1 LPIKQYS
8 AILYNL
14 ENKQRKIIML
24 KKNIRVFLA
33 SALFIIGAPVS
44 AEWDEKKM
52 AEKIDNLVSQ
62 MTLEEK
68 ASMTS
73 GRDAWSTQPIERLD
87 IPFIWMA
94 DGPHGLRRAPTTY
107 LWGYGDQAPA
117 TCFPTASALSATW
130 DMDLLEE
137 VGSALG
143 TEANALGVDLL
154 LGPGINIKRS
164 PLAGRNFEYFSED
177 PILSGKLGAAYING
191 VQSQGVGATA
201 KHYVA
206 NNVETQRMWANSSV
220 DERTLQEVYMTPFE
234 IAVKEA
240 QPWSVMACYNRVQ
253 GEYGTESVRLL
264 TDKLKNEWGFKG
276 FVVSDWDAVVD
287 RVQGIRAGMHLEM
300 PGKPARITNKMIVEA
315 IKNNELD
322 EKQLDAMVKDILRIV
337 FLAQDNQQEPTD
349 IKVEEHHQLA
359 RKVAAEAMTLLKN
372 SNKLLP
378 LDKSE
383 YQKIAVIG
391 EFAENPRYQGNGS
404 SQVKPTKLDKFIDV
418 IREEYGQ
425 GVEISYSA
433 GYSLSN
439 DDDLSLIAEA
449 AKVAEQA
456 DVAIVLAGLPLSYE
470 SEGIDR
476 KHIDLPPSHNQLISA
491 VAKAQP
497 NTAVALINGTAI
509 AMPWV
514 DEVSAILET
523 WLGGQAGAGAIAD
536 TLFGKVNPS
545 GKLAETF
552 PKRLEDSPAFINF
565 PGEDGQVIYGERMF
579 VGYRYFDKLNIEP
592 LFPFGHGLS
601 YTEFSYSDL
610 KLSATDITDK
620 DQLEVS
626 LTLTNTGKRTGKEVV
641 QLYVVDTES
650 TLQRPVKELKAF
662 DKIELAPGE
671 SKQVSFVLSL
681 RDFSYYSKQYDRWL
695 AESGQFE
702 ILIGSSSR
710 DMRLNGI
717 LKLTNTEELN
727 YKMTE
732 FSFFAELWSNPQL
745 KPLLID
751 FMPKWIK
758 AMTPEGKPVEEA
770 KIEDFLQQQPL
781 IKFPYFTGGEIDEQ
795 QIKAFVD
802 QINQLTFN
810 P

>member
-1 LPIKQYS
+1 
-8 AILYNL
+8 
-14 ENKQRKIIML
+14 ML
-24 KKNIRVFLA
+24 KINLRLLTILFL
-33 SALFIIGAPVS
+33 IILGAPVN
-44 AEWDEKKM
+44 AEFDEASM
-52 AEKIDNLVSQ
+52 AKKIDQLVSK

-68 ASMTS
+68 ALLTS

-87 IPFIWMA
+87 IPYIWMA
-94 DGPHGLRRAPTTY
+94 DGPHGLRRAPTTDT
-107 LWGYGDQAPA
+107 WGYGNQAPA
-117 TCFPTASALSATW
+117 TCFPTASALSASW

-137 VGSALG
+137 VGAALG
-143 TEANALGVDLL
+143 VESNALGVDLL

-206 NNVETQRMWANSSV
+206 NNVETQRMWANSNL
-220 DERTLQEVYMTPFE
+220 DDRTLNEIYMTPFE
-234 IAVKEA
+234 ITVKES

-253 GEYGTESVRLL
+253 GVYGTESLKLL
-264 TDKLKNEWGFKG
+264 TDKLKNDWGFKG

-300 PGKPARITNKMIVEA
+300 PGKPARITNKMVVEA

-322 EKQLDAMVKDILRIV
+322 EKQLDSIVKDLLRIV
-337 FLAQDNQQEPTD
+337 FMGQNTD
-349 IKVEEHHQLA
+349 DKFGDQNIEQHHQLA
-359 RKVAAEAMTLLKN
+359 RKVAAEAITLLKN
-372 SNKLLP
+372 TEKLLP
-378 LDKSE
+378 VDTAK
-383 YQKIAVIG
+383 YKKIAVLG
-391 EFAENPRYQGNGS
+391 EFAFNPRYQGNGS
-404 SQVKPTKLDKFIDV
+404 SQVKPTKLDKFIDIV
-418 IREEYGQ
+418 RQEYGED
-425 GVEISYSA
+425 VEFVYSA
-433 GYSLSN
+433 GYSLTN
-439 DDDLSLIAEA
+439 DDDLSLVKEA
-449 AKVAEQA
+449 TVVAA
-456 DVAIVLAGLPLSYE
+456 DADLALVMAGLPLSYE

-476 KHIDLPPSHNQLISA
+476 THIDLPPSHNKLISA
-491 VAKAQP
+491 VAKVQP
-497 NTAVALINGTAI
+497 NTAVILTNGSAI

-514 DEVSAILET
+514 NEVSAILET

-536 TLFGKVNPS
+536 AVFGKVNPS

-552 PKRLEDSPAFINF
+552 PVRLEDSPAYLNF

-579 VGYRYFDKLNIEP
+579 VGYRYYDKRNIEP

-601 YTEFSYSDL
+601 YTDFAYSNL
-610 KLSATDITDK
+610 KLSSTDITEN
-620 DQLEVS
+620 DQLQVT
-626 LTLTNTGKRTGKEVV
+626 LTVTNTGKVKGKEVI
-641 QLYVVDTES
+641 QLYVGDKES
-650 TLQRPVKELKAF
+650 TVQRPVQELKAF
-662 DKIELAPGE
+662 DKIELEPGE
-671 SKQVSFVLSL
+671 SKEVSLTL
-681 RDFSYYSKQYDRWL
+681 NNRDFSYYSKVYDRWL
-695 AESGQFE
+695 AESGEFD

-710 DMRLNGI
+710 DIRLKGSLN
-717 LKLTNTEELN
+717 LSNSEKLN

-732 FSFFAELWSNPQL
+732 FSFFSELWGNPQL
-745 KPLLID
+745 KPLLIA

-781 IKFPYFTGGEIDEQ
+781 IKFPYFTGGEVDEQ
-795 QIKAFVD
+795 AIKAFVE

>member
-1 LPIKQYS
+1 LPSRYYS
-8 AILYNL
+8 VILYSL
-14 ENKQRKIIML
+14 ENNLRKNIML
-24 KKNIRVFLA
+24 KQNIRVLLA
-33 SALFIIGAPVS
+33 SALFILVAPVS

-52 AEKIDNLVSQ
+52 AEKIDGLVSQ

-143 TEANALGVDLL
+143 VESNALGVDLL

-206 NNVETQRMWANSSV
+206 NNVETQRMWANSNV

-322 EKQLDAMVKDILRIV
+322 EKQLDAVVKDILRIV

-359 RKVAAEAMTLLKN
+359 RKVSAEAMTLLKN
-372 SNKLLP
+372 SKKLLP
-378 LDKSE
+378 LDKSQ
-383 YQKIAVIG
+383 YKKIAVIG

-418 IREEYGQ
+418 IRDEYGQ
-425 GVEISYSA
+425 GIEISYSA

-449 AKVAEQA
+449 AKVAGQA

-476 KHIDLPPSHNQLISA
+476 THIDLPPSHNQLISA

-497 NTAVALINGTAI
+497 NTAVALINGSAI

-601 YTEFSYSDL
+601 YTDFRLLGFEVFSNRYH
-610 KLSATDITDK
+610 
-620 DQLEVS
+620 
-626 LTLTNTGKRTGKEVV
+626 R
-641 QLYVVDTES
+641 
-650 TLQRPVKELKAF
+650 
-662 DKIELAPGE
+662 
-671 SKQVSFVLSL
+671 
-681 RDFSYYSKQYDRWL
+681 
-695 AESGQFE
+695 
-702 ILIGSSSR
+702 
-710 DMRLNGI
+710 
-717 LKLTNTEELN
+717 
-727 YKMTE
+727 
-732 FSFFAELWSNPQL
+732 
-745 KPLLID
+745 
-751 FMPKWIK
+751 
-758 AMTPEGKPVEEA
+758 
-770 KIEDFLQQQPL
+770 
-781 IKFPYFTGGEIDEQ
+781 
-795 QIKAFVD
+795 
-802 QINQLTFN
+802 
-810 P
+810 

>member
-1 LPIKQYS
+1 
-8 AILYNL
+8 
-14 ENKQRKIIML
+14 ML
-24 KKNIRVFLA
+24 KINLRLLTISFL
-33 SALFIIGAPVS
+33 IILGAPVN
-44 AEWDEKKM
+44 AEFDEASM
-52 AEKIDNLVSQ
+52 AKKIDQLVSK

-68 ASMTS
+68 ALLTS

-87 IPFIWMA
+87 IPYIWMA
-94 DGPHGLRRAPTTY
+94 DGPHGLRRAPTTDT
-107 LWGYGDQAPA
+107 WGYGNQAPA
-117 TCFPTASALSATW
+117 TCFPTASALSASW

-137 VGSALG
+137 VGAALG
-143 TEANALGVDLL
+143 VESNALGVDLL

-206 NNVETQRMWANSSV
+206 NNVETQRMWANSNL
-220 DERTLQEVYMTPFE
+220 DDRTLNEIYMTPFE
-234 IAVKEA
+234 ITVKES

-253 GEYGTESVRLL
+253 GVYGTESLQLL
-264 TDKLKNEWGFKG
+264 TDKLKNDWGFKG

-300 PGKPARITNKMIVEA
+300 PGKPARITNKMVVEA

-322 EKQLDAMVKDILRIV
+322 EKQLDSIVKDLLRIV
-337 FLAQDNQQEPTD
+337 FMGQNTD
-349 IKVEEHHQLA
+349 DKFGDQNIEQHHQLA
-359 RKVAAEAMTLLKN
+359 RKVAAEAITLLKN
-372 SNKLLP
+372 TEKLLP
-378 LDKSE
+378 VDTAK
-383 YQKIAVIG
+383 YKKIAVLG
-391 EFAENPRYQGNGS
+391 EFAVNPRYQGNGS
-404 SQVKPTKLDKFIDV
+404 SQVKPTKLDKFIDIV
-418 IREEYGQ
+418 RQEYGED
-425 GVEISYSA
+425 VEFVYSA
-433 GYSLSN
+433 GYSLTN
-439 DDDLSLIAEA
+439 DDDLSLVKEA
-449 AKVAEQA
+449 AVVAA
-456 DVAIVLAGLPLSYE
+456 DADLALVMAGLPLSYE

-476 KHIDLPPSHNQLISA
+476 THIDLPPSHNKLISA
-491 VAKAQP
+491 VAKVQP
-497 NTAVALINGTAI
+497 NTAIILTNGSAI

-514 DEVSAILET
+514 NEVSAILET

-536 TLFGKVNPS
+536 AVFGKVNPS

-552 PKRLEDSPAFINF
+552 PVRLEDSPAYLNF

-579 VGYRYFDKLNIEP
+579 VGYRYYDKRNIEP

-601 YTEFSYSDL
+601 YTDFAYSNL
-610 KLSATDITDK
+610 KLSSTDITEN
-620 DQLEVS
+620 DQLQVT
-626 LTLTNTGKRTGKEVV
+626 LTVTNTGKVKGKEVI
-641 QLYVVDTES
+641 QLYVGDKES
-650 TLQRPVKELKAF
+650 TVQRPVQELKAF
-662 DKIELAPGE
+662 DKIELEPGE
-671 SKQVSFVLSL
+671 SKEVSLTL
-681 RDFSYYSKQYDRWL
+681 NNRDFSYYSKVYDRWL
-695 AESGQFE
+695 AESGEFD

-710 DMRLNGI
+710 DIRLKESLN
-717 LKLTNTEELN
+717 LSNSEKLN

-732 FSFFAELWSNPQL
+732 FSFFSELWGNPQL
-745 KPLLID
+745 KPLLIA

-781 IKFPYFTGGEIDEQ
+781 IKFPYFTGGEVDEQ
-795 QIKAFVD
+795 AIKSFVE

>member
-1 LPIKQYS
+1 MLNARFLLIPFLM
-8 AILYNL
+8 IL
-14 ENKQRKIIML
+14 
-24 KKNIRVFLA
+24 
-33 SALFIIGAPVS
+33 GAPVN
-44 AEWDEKKM
+44 AEFDEASM
-52 AEKIDNLVSQ
+52 AKKIDQLVSQ

-68 ASMTS
+68 ALLTS

-87 IPFIWMA
+87 IPYIWMA
-94 DGPHGLRRAPTTY
+94 DGPHGLRRAPETY

-117 TCFPTASALSATW
+117 TCFPTASALSASW
-130 DMDLLEE
+130 DMDLMQE
-137 VGSALG
+137 VGAALG
-143 TEANALGVDLL
+143 VESNALGVDLL

-177 PILSGKLGAAYING
+177 PLLSGKLGAAYING

-206 NNVETQRMWANSSV
+206 NNVETQRMWANSNL
-220 DERTLQEVYMTPFE
+220 DDRTLNEIYMTPFE
-234 IAVKEA
+234 IAVKEG

-253 GEYGTESVRLL
+253 GIYGTESLQLL

-300 PGKPARITNKMIVEA
+300 PGKLARITNKMVVEA
-315 IKNNELD
+315 VKNNELD
-322 EKQLDAMVKDILRIV
+322 EQQLDSIVKDLLRIV
-337 FLAQDNQQEPTD
+337 FMGQNTEDKFGDQNLEQ
-349 IKVEEHHQLA
+349 HHQLA
-359 RKVAAEAMTLLKN
+359 RKVAAEAITLLKN
-372 SNKLLP
+372 SEKLLP
-378 LDKSE
+378 VETAK
-383 YQKIAVIG
+383 YKKIAVLG
-391 EFAENPRYQGNGS
+391 EFAVNPRYQGNGS
-404 SQVKPTKLDKFIDV
+404 SQVKPTKLDKFFDIVRD
-418 IREEYGQ
+418 EYGQ
-425 GVEISYSA
+425 GIEFVYSA

-439 DDDLSLIAEA
+439 DDDLSLVEA
-449 AKVAEQA
+449 AAAIAA
-456 DVAIVLAGLPLSYE
+456 DADLALVMAGLPLSYE

-476 KHIDLPPSHNQLISA
+476 THIDLPPSHNKLISA
-491 VAKAQP
+491 VAKVQP
-497 NTAVALINGTAI
+497 NTAVILTNGSAI

-536 TLFGKVNPS
+536 AVFGKVNPS

-552 PKRLEDSPAFINF
+552 PVRLEDTPAYLNF

-579 VGYRYFDKLNIEP
+579 VGYRYYDKRNIEP

-601 YTEFSYSDL
+601 YTEFGYSDL
-610 KLSATDITDK
+610 KLSSTNINDNDK
-620 DQLEVS
+620 LQVS
-626 LTLTNTGKRTGKEVV
+626 LTVSNTGKVKGKEVI
-641 QLYVVDTES
+641 QLYVADTES
-650 TLQRPVKELKAF
+650 SVQRPIKELKAF

-671 SKQVSFVLSL
+671 SKEVSFTLNK
-681 RDFSYYSKQYDRWL
+681 RDFSYYSKVYDRWL
-695 AESGQFE
+695 AESGKFE

-710 DMRLNGI
+710 DIRLKGS
-717 LKLTNTEELN
+717 LSLSNTEKLN

-732 FSFFAELWSNPQL
+732 FSFFSEFWSNPQL
-745 KPLLID
+745 KPLLIA

-781 IKFPYFTGGEIDEQ
+781 IKFPYFTGGEVDEQ
-795 QIKAFVD
+795 KVQAFVEK
-802 QINQLTFN
+802 INQLTFN

>member
-1 LPIKQYS
+1 MLNARFLLIPFLM
-8 AILYNL
+8 IL
-14 ENKQRKIIML
+14 
-24 KKNIRVFLA
+24 
-33 SALFIIGAPVS
+33 GAPVN
-44 AEWDEKKM
+44 AEFNEASM
-52 AEKIDNLVSQ
+52 AKKIDQLVSQ

-68 ASMTS
+68 ALLTS

-87 IPFIWMA
+87 IPYIWMA
-94 DGPHGLRRAPTTY
+94 DGPHGLRRAPETY

-117 TCFPTASALSATW
+117 TCFPTASALSASW
-130 DMDLLEE
+130 DMDLMQE
-137 VGSALG
+137 VGAALG
-143 TEANALGVDLL
+143 VESNALGVDLL

-177 PILSGKLGAAYING
+177 PLLSGKLGAAYING

-206 NNVETQRMWANSSV
+206 NNVETQRMWANSNL
-220 DERTLQEVYMTPFE
+220 DDRTLNEIYMTPFE
-234 IAVKEA
+234 IAVKEG

-253 GEYGTESVRLL
+253 GIYGTESLQLL

-300 PGKPARITNKMIVEA
+300 PGKPARITNKMVVEA
-315 IKNNELD
+315 VKNNELD
-322 EKQLDAMVKDILRIV
+322 EQQLDSIVKDLLRIV
-337 FLAQDNQQEPTD
+337 FMGQNTEDKFGDQNLEQ
-349 IKVEEHHQLA
+349 HHQLA
-359 RKVAAEAMTLLKN
+359 RKVAAEAITLLKN
-372 SNKLLP
+372 SEKLLP
-378 LDKSE
+378 VETAK
-383 YQKIAVIG
+383 YKKIAVLG
-391 EFAENPRYQGNGS
+391 EFAVNPRYQGNGS
-404 SQVKPTKLDKFIDV
+404 SQVKPTKLDKFIDIV
-418 IREEYGQ
+418 RDEYGQ
-425 GVEISYSA
+425 GIEFVYSA

-439 DDDLSLIAEA
+439 DDDLSLVEA
-449 AKVAEQA
+449 AAAIAA
-456 DVAIVLAGLPLSYE
+456 DADLALVMAGLPLSYE

-476 KHIDLPPSHNQLISA
+476 THIDLPPSHNKLISA
-491 VAKAQP
+491 VAKVQP
-497 NTAVALINGTAI
+497 NTAVILTNGSAI

-536 TLFGKVNPS
+536 AVFGKVNPS

-552 PKRLEDSPAFINF
+552 PVRLEDTPAYLNF

-579 VGYRYFDKLNIEP
+579 VGYRYYDKRNIEP

-601 YTEFSYSDL
+601 YTEFGYSDL
-610 KLSATDITDK
+610 KLSSTNITDN
-620 DQLEVS
+620 DQLQVS
-626 LTLTNTGKRTGKEVV
+626 LTVSNTGKVKGKEVI
-641 QLYVVDTES
+641 QLYVADTES
-650 TLQRPVKELKAF
+650 SVQRPIKELKAF

-671 SKQVSFVLSL
+671 SKEVSFTLNK
-681 RDFSYYSKQYDRWL
+681 RDFSYYSKVYDRWL
-695 AESGQFE
+695 AESGKFE
-702 ILIGSSSR
+702 ILVGSSSR
-710 DMRLNGI
+710 DIRLKGS
-717 LKLTNTEELN
+717 LSLSNTEKLN

-732 FSFFAELWSNPQL
+732 FSFFSEFWTNPQL
-745 KPLLID
+745 KPLLIA

-781 IKFPYFTGGEIDEQ
+781 IKFPYFTGGEVDEQ
-795 QIKAFVD
+795 KIQAFVEK
-802 QINQLTFN
+802 INQLTFN

>member
-1 LPIKQYS
+1 M
-8 AILYNL
+8 
-14 ENKQRKIIML
+14 ML
-24 KKNIRVFLA
+24 KTHTRL
-33 SALFIIGAPVS
+33 LIISVLMVLGAPVN
-44 AEWDEKKM
+44 AEFDEASMTKK
-52 AEKIDNLVSQ
+52 INQLVSK

-68 ASMTS
+68 ALLTS

-87 IPFIWMA
+87 IPYIWMA

-117 TCFPTASALSATW
+117 TCFPTASALSASW
-130 DMDLLEE
+130 DMELLEE
-137 VGSALG
+137 VGAALG
-143 TEANALGVDLL
+143 VESNALGVDLL

-206 NNVETQRMWANSSV
+206 NNVETQRMWANSNL
-220 DERTLQEVYMTPFE
+220 DERTLNEIYMTPFE

-300 PGKPARITNKMIVEA
+300 PGKSARITNKMVVDA
-315 IKNNELD
+315 VKNNELD
-322 EKQLDAMVKDILRIV
+322 EQQLDAIVKDLLRVV
-337 FLAQDNQQEPTD
+337 FMGQNTEDKHGDQNIEQ
-349 IKVEEHHQLA
+349 HHQLA
-359 RKVAAEAMTLLKN
+359 RKVAAEAITLLKN
-372 SNKLLP
+372 TEKLLP
-378 LDKSE
+378 VSTAK
-383 YQKIAVIG
+383 YKKIAVLG
-391 EFAENPRYQGNGS
+391 EFAVNPRYQGNGS
-404 SQVKPTKLDKFIDV
+404 SQVKPTKLDNFMDIVRD
-418 IREEYGQ
+418 EYGE
-425 GVEISYSA
+425 GVEFVYSA
-433 GYSLSN
+433 GYSLAN
-439 DDDLSLIAEA
+439 DDDLSLVDA
-449 AKVAEQA
+449 AATVAA
-456 DVAIVLAGLPLSYE
+456 DADLALVMAGLPLSYE

-476 KHIDLPPSHNQLISA
+476 THIDLPPSHNKLISA

-497 NTAVALINGTAI
+497 NTAVILTNGSAI

-536 TLFGKVNPS
+536 AVFGKVNPS

-552 PKRLEDSPAFINF
+552 PVRLEDTPAYLNF

-579 VGYRYFDKLNIEP
+579 VGYRYYDMRNIEP

-601 YTEFSYSDL
+601 YTDFAYSDL
-610 KLSATDITDK
+610 KLSASEITDK
-620 DQLEVS
+620 DQLQVS
-626 LTLTNTGKRTGKEVV
+626 LTVTNTGKVKGKEVI
-641 QLYVVDTES
+641 QLYVADTES
-650 TLQRPVKELKAF
+650 TVQRPVKELKAF
-662 DKIELAPGE
+662 DKVELEPGQ
-671 SKQVSFVLSL
+671 SIQVSFTLNE
-681 RDFSYYSKQYDRWL
+681 RDFSYYNKVYDRWL
-695 AESGQFE
+695 AESGAFD
-702 ILIGSSSR
+702 ILVGSSSR
-710 DMRLNGI
+710 DIRLKGKLNLSNGQ
-717 LKLTNTEELN
+717 KLN

-732 FSFFAELWSNPQL
+732 FSFFSELWSNPQL
-745 KPLLID
+745 KPLLIE
-751 FMPKWIK
+751 FMPNWIK

-781 IKFPYFTGGEIDEQ
+781 IKFPYFTGGEVDAQ
-795 QIKAFVD
+795 KIKTFVE
-802 QINQLTFN
+802 QINQLTYN

>member
-1 LPIKQYS
+1 
-8 AILYNL
+8 
-14 ENKQRKIIML
+14 ML
-24 KKNIRVFLA
+24 KQNIRVLLA
-33 SALFIIGAPVS
+33 SALFILVAPAS

-52 AEKIDNLVSQ
+52 AEKIDGLVSQ

-143 TEANALGVDLL
+143 VESNALGVDLL

-206 NNVETQRMWANSSV
+206 NNVETQRMWANSNV

-300 PGKPARITNKMIVEA
+300 PGKPARITNKMIVQA

-322 EKQLDAMVKDILRIV
+322 EKQLDAVVKDILRIV

-372 SNKLLP
+372 SKKLLP
-378 LDKSE
+378 LDKSQ
-383 YQKIAVIG
+383 YKKIAVIG

-418 IREEYGQ
+418 IRDEYGK
-425 GVEISYSA
+425 GIEISYSA

-449 AKVAEQA
+449 AKVAGQA

-497 NTAVALINGTAI
+497 NTAVALINGSAI

-601 YTEFSYSDL
+601 YTDFSYSDL
-610 KLSATDITDK
+610 KFSSTDITDK

-626 LTLTNTGKRTGKEVV
+626 LTLTNTGKRSGKEVV

-671 SKQVSFVLSL
+671 SKQVSFVLSI
-681 RDFSYYSKQYDRWL
+681 RDFSYYSKLYDRWL
-695 AESGQFE
+695 AESGEFE
-702 ILIGSSSR
+702 ILVGSSSR
-710 DMRLNGI
+710 DMRLNGS
-717 LKLTNTEELN
+717 LTLTNTEELN

-781 IKFPYFTGGEIDEQ
+781 IKFPYFTGGEVNEQ
-795 QIKAFVD
+795 QVKVFVD

>member
-1 LPIKQYS
+1 LYS
-8 AILYNL
+8 L
-14 ENKQRKIIML
+14 ENNLRKNIML
-24 KKNIRVFLA
+24 KQNIRVLLA
-33 SALFIIGAPVS
+33 SALFILVAPAS

-52 AEKIDNLVSQ
+52 AEKIDGLVSQ

-143 TEANALGVDLL
+143 VESNALGVDLL

-206 NNVETQRMWANSSV
+206 NNVETQRMWANSNL

-276 FVVSDWDAVVD
+276 FVVSDWDAVVN

-322 EKQLDAMVKDILRIV
+322 EKQLDAVVKDILRIV

-359 RKVAAEAMTLLKN
+359 RKVSAEAMTLLKN
-372 SNKLLP
+372 SKKLLP
-378 LDKSE
+378 LDKSQ
-383 YQKIAVIG
+383 YKKIAVIG

-418 IREEYGQ
+418 IRDEYGQ
-425 GVEISYSA
+425 GIEISYSA

-449 AKVAEQA
+449 AKVAGQA

-497 NTAVALINGTAI
+497 NTAVALINGSAI

-601 YTEFSYSDL
+601 YTDFSYSDL
-610 KLSATDITDK
+610 KFSATDITDK
-620 DQLEVS
+620 DQLEVT
-626 LTLTNTGKRTGKEVV
+626 LTLTNTGTRAGKEVV

-671 SKQVSFVLSL
+671 SKQVSFVLSV
-681 RDFSYYSKQYDRWL
+681 RDFSYYSKQFDRWL
-695 AESGQFE
+695 AESGEFE
-702 ILIGSSSR
+702 ILVGSSSR
-710 DMRLNGI
+710 DMRLNGS
-717 LKLTNTEELN
+717 LTLTNTEELN

-781 IKFPYFTGGEIDEQ
+781 IKFPYFTGGEINEQ
-795 QIKAFVD
+795 QIKVFVD

>member
-1 LPIKQYS
+1 M
-8 AILYNL
+8 
-14 ENKQRKIIML
+14 ML
-24 KKNIRVFLA
+24 KTHTRL
-33 SALFIIGAPVS
+33 LIISVLMVLGAPVN
-44 AEWDEKKM
+44 AEFDEASMTKK
-52 AEKIDNLVSQ
+52 INQLVSK

-68 ASMTS
+68 ALLTS

-87 IPFIWMA
+87 IPYIWMA

-117 TCFPTASALSATW
+117 TCFPTASALSASW
-130 DMDLLEE
+130 DMELLEE
-137 VGSALG
+137 VGAALG
-143 TEANALGVDLL
+143 VESNALGVDLL

-206 NNVETQRMWANSSV
+206 NNVETQRMWANSNL
-220 DERTLQEVYMTPFE
+220 DERTLNEIYMTPFE

-300 PGKPARITNKMIVEA
+300 PGKSARITNKMVVDA
-315 IKNNELD
+315 VKNNELD
-322 EKQLDAMVKDILRIV
+322 EQQLDAIVKDLLRVV
-337 FLAQDNQQEPTD
+337 FMGQNTEDKHGDQNIDQ
-349 IKVEEHHQLA
+349 HHQLA
-359 RKVAAEAMTLLKN
+359 RKVAAEAITLLKN
-372 SNKLLP
+372 TEKLLP
-378 LDKSE
+378 VSTAK
-383 YQKIAVIG
+383 YKKIAVLG
-391 EFAENPRYQGNGS
+391 EFAVNPRYQGNGS
-404 SQVKPTKLDKFIDV
+404 SQVKPTKLDNFMDIVRD
-418 IREEYGQ
+418 EYGE
-425 GVEISYSA
+425 GVEFVYSA
-433 GYSLSN
+433 GYSLAN
-439 DDDLSLIAEA
+439 DDDLSLVDA
-449 AKVAEQA
+449 AATVAA
-456 DVAIVLAGLPLSYE
+456 DADLALVMAGLPLSYE

-476 KHIDLPPSHNQLISA
+476 THIDLPPSHNKLISA

-497 NTAVALINGTAI
+497 NTAVILTNGSAI

-536 TLFGKVNPS
+536 AVFGKVNPS

-552 PKRLEDSPAFINF
+552 PVRLEDTPAYLNF

-579 VGYRYFDKLNIEP
+579 VGYRYYDMRNIEP

-601 YTEFSYSDL
+601 YTDFAYSDL
-610 KLSATDITDK
+610 KLSASEITDK
-620 DQLEVS
+620 DQLQVS
-626 LTLTNTGKRTGKEVV
+626 LTVTNTGKVKGKEVI
-641 QLYVVDTES
+641 QLYVADTES
-650 TLQRPVKELKAF
+650 TVQRPVKELKAF
-662 DKIELAPGE
+662 DKVELEPGQ
-671 SKQVSFVLSL
+671 SIQVSFTLNE
-681 RDFSYYSKQYDRWL
+681 RDFSYYNKVYDRWL
-695 AESGQFE
+695 AESGAFD
-702 ILIGSSSR
+702 ILVGSSSR
-710 DMRLNGI
+710 DIRLKGKLNLSNGQ
-717 LKLTNTEELN
+717 KLN

-732 FSFFAELWSNPQL
+732 FSFFSELWSNPQL
-745 KPLLID
+745 KPLLIE
-751 FMPKWIK
+751 FMPNWIK

-781 IKFPYFTGGEIDEQ
+781 IKFPYFTGGEVDAQ
-795 QIKAFVD
+795 KIKTFVE
-802 QINQLTFN
+802 QINQLTYN